1 MTSSREPL
9 RSSGGAAPPGP
20 GERGGAWPGG
30 LPGSALG
37 MYRIVGAS
45 PRASRTRVCWSS
57 VGASEDGGE
66 RRDGT
71 LGDGGEGALG
81 DGGEGR
87 EGTLGDGG
95 EGREGALGDGGEGG
109 EGAFAWASGAE
120 ASGERG
126 ACCFM
131 PGRSVPDVRPAF
143 ERGTKAAFER
153 GTKAAFE
160 RGTKAAR
167 AGPRSPRPQRRRGE
181 RLDRGARG
189 SAPGQAYSAE
199 TNATLPA
206 RSGTQR
212 MPRSGSKPM
221 SAAAANP

>member
-1 MTSSREPL
+1 
-9 RSSGGAAPPGP
+9 
-20 GERGGAWPGG
+20 
-30 LPGSALG
+30 

-45 PRASRTRVCWSS
+45 PRASRTRVCWSN

-66 RRDGT
+66 RREGT
-71 LGDGGEGALG
+71 LEDGGEGA
-81 DGGEGR
+81 
-87 EGTLGDGG
+87 LGDGG
-95 EGREGALGDGGEGG
+95 EGREGALGDGGEGREGALGDGGEGREGALGDGG

-131 PGRSVPDVRPAF
+131 PGRSVPDARPAF
-143 ERGTKAAFER
+143 ERGTMAAR
-153 GTKAAFE
+153 E

-189 SAPGQAYSAE
+189 SAPEQAYSAE

-212 MPRSGSKPM
+212 RPRSGSKPM